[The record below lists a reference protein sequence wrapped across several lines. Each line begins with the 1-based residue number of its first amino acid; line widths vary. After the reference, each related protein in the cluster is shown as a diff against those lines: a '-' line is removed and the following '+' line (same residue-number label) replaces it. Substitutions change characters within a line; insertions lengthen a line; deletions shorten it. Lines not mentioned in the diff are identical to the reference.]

1 MKNPLNE
8 PLILVFFILF
18 IFVGYGFYSNP
29 IVLLGIELKK
39 NKLEIFF
46 KPENSSNEPHLVD
59 KISKELIET
68 STIKLD
74 TTPQRILLTGDS
86 MVEGLMFAFKDY
98 AEENGHD
105 LFPAIWYSSSTLVW
119 GQSEQLKKLIDYY
132 KPTIIFMALG
142 SNELFIRNI
151 IEDRAKYVEN
161 ILSQVG
167 DIKLIWIGPPNWKP
181 DTGINQLLESKLGK
195 KRFFLSKDLQ
205 LARARD
211 GAHPTRGA
219 SRIWADTLFKW
230 VQSQSSF
237 PFLVQPP
244 QKNYGKT
251 PNCVFVNGNF
261 PDVK

>member
-1 MKNPLNE
+1 MNNPLKE
-8 PLILVFFILF
+8 PLLLVFFILLVF
-18 IFVGYGFYSNP
+18 WGYSFYPKP
-29 IVLLGIELKK
+29 ISLLGLELKK
-39 NKLEIFF
+39 NKLNAFF
-46 KPENSSNEPHLVD
+46 YPETSIHEPHLVD

-68 STIKLD
+68 CTIKLD

-119 GQSEQLKKLIDYY
+119 GQSEQLKKLIDFY
-132 KPTIIFMALG
+132 KPTIVFIALG

-151 IEDRAKYVEN
+151 IEDRAKYVDN

-195 KRFFLSKDLQ
+195 KRFFVSKDLP

-219 SRIWADTLFKW
+219 SRIWADTLFRW
-230 VQSQSSF
+230 VQTQSSA
-237 PFLVQPP
+237 PFLVRTP
-244 QKNYGKT
+244 QKNYGKS
-251 PNCVFVNGNF
+251 PNCVFVSGNY
-261 PDVK
+261 PDGK